1 VAIARA
7 IVNEPEFVLADEPTG
22 NLDERTGADIVALL
36 IGLARQGL
44 GVVIVTHD
52 PAISEV
58 ADRVLRIADGRIVSG
73 GGGAGS
79 P

>member
-7 IVNEPEFVLADEPTG
+7 IVNRPDFVLADEPTG

-36 IGLARQGL
+36 RGLAEQGL

-52 PAISEV
+52 SAISRV
-58 ADRVLRIADGRIVSG
+58 ADHALRIADGRIVEG
-73 GGGAGS
+73 GS
-79 P
+79 

>member
-1 VAIARA
+1 VAIARS

-36 IGLARQGL
+36 SGLVQQGL

-52 PAISEV
+52 PAVSEV
-58 ADRVLRIADGRIVSG
+58 ADRVLRIADGRIVDG
-73 GGGAGS
+73 GNGAGA